1 MDILGLPLLRL
12 LDLAGV
18 AVFAVSGALAA
29 GRKRL
34 DLFGVCVIAVVTAIG
49 GGTLRDLLLGRLPVF
64 WVSDPIHLPVILA
77 ATAATVVYTRF
88 YQPPVKFL
96 LVADALG
103 LALFAVSGAQIAESA
118 TSQAIVV
125 VLMGAVTCTAG
136 GVLRDVLCNE
146 IPLVLQGG
154 NLYATAALGGA
165 AVYTAASSLGAT
177 PLTGTLLG
185 MATVLALRLASIFFG
200 LRLPIYELPE
210 SADRP

>member
-1 MDILGLPLLRL
+1 MNVLGLPLPRL

-18 AVFAVSGALAA
+18 AVFAVSGVLAA

-77 ATAATVVYTRF
+77 ATAATVLYTRF

-103 LALFAVSGAQIAESA
+103 LALFAVSGAQIAERA

-146 IPLVLQGG
+146 IPLILQGG

-165 AVYTAASSLGAT
+165 AVYTAAHSLGAS

-185 MATVLALRLASIFFG
+185 MATVLALRLATIFFG
-200 LRLPIYELPE
+200 LRLPIYELQDPP
-210 SADRP
+210 DRP

>member
-1 MDILGLPLLRL
+1 MNVLGFPLLRL

-64 WVSDPIHLPVILA
+64 WVSDPVQLPVIFA
-77 ATAATVVYTRF
+77 ATAATVLYTRF

-103 LALFAVSGAQIAESA
+103 LALFAVSGAQIAESV
-118 TSQAIVV
+118 TPQAIVV
-125 VLMGAVTCTAG
+125 VVMGAVSCTAG

-154 NLYATAALGGA
+154 TLYATAALGGA
-165 AVYTAASSLGAT
+165 AVYTAAHAWGAS
-177 PLTGTLLG
+177 PLAGTLLG
-185 MATVLALRLASIFFG
+185 MATVLALRLATIFFG
-200 LRLPIYELPE
+200 IRLPNYELRDP
-210 SADRP
+210 AP

>member
-1 MDILGLPLLRL
+1 MRPFGLPLLQW

-18 AVFAVSGALAA
+18 FVFAVSGALAA

-64 WVSDPIHLPVILA
+64 WVSDPLQLPVILA
-77 ATAATVVYTRF
+77 ATAATLLYTRA
-88 YQPPVKFL
+88 YQPPVKLL

-103 LALFAVSGAQIAESA
+103 LALFAVSGAQIAESV
-118 TSQAIVV
+118 TKQAVVV
-125 VLMGAVTCTAG
+125 VLMGALSCTAG
-136 GVLRDVLCNE
+136 GVMRDVLCNE

-165 AVYTAASSLGAT
+165 AVYVLTHALGGSPSLATGA
-177 PLTGTLLG
+177 G
-185 MATVLALRLASIFFG
+185 MVTVLALRLATIFFG
-200 LRLPIYELPE
+200 IRLPIYELAE
-210 SADRP
+210 REE